1 MKRSFRRGFTLVELL
16 VVIAIIGILAG
27 LLLPAIN
34 QAREAARKM
43 SCSSNI
49 RQLALASM
57 EYEQSF
63 KRLVGYD
70 SQWGMRNQA
79 LGMLESMSPRWSG
92 FVALLPF
99 LDEGPLYTQIHTGST
114 GRVDTNNFVYGPYGS
129 FAATV
134 PTGFT
139 RPADIQRPWTSAYP
153 PNRTQVGAFRC
164 PSDPGRMNPN
174 NTWNMART
182 NYAFCLGDNQF
193 GQGTRNLSLDVDTTR
208 NAFQRGYTF
217 GLMAITDGAAN
228 TVMFGEIA
236 TPETVVLGQTGGAGV
251 TEIDAKTQGRA
262 NFSQAYLDE
271 NTARALDVV
280 QCRNRATGGRYPG
293 AQPIWGKTGMRPWD
307 CLPVFTGFATIN
319 SPNSASCTPT
329 NNTNG
334 EGDGIYTAS
343 SYHYG
348 GAHVVTFDVSVKF
361 ISDGISTQDTRAGFM
376 GNAAEYYSPGR
387 LHNGAWRQTENWQ
400 GPSPFGVWGAL
411 GTRAGNESS
420 LDRPE

>member
-63 KRLVGYD
+63 KRLVGFD

-79 LGMLESMSPRWSG
+79 LGMDQAMDPRWSG

-114 GRVDTNNFVYGPYGS
+114 GRVDTNNYVFGPYGS
-129 FAATV
+129 LAATV

-139 RPADIQRPWTSAYP
+139 RPGGIARPWDAYYP

-182 NYAFCLGDNQF
+182 NYAFCMGDNQF
-193 GQGTRNLSLDVDTTR
+193 GQGNRNLSLDVDTTR

-217 GLMAITDGAAN
+217 GLMSITDGAAN

-236 TPETVVLGQTGGAGV
+236 TVDTRSLNRAENQGI
-251 TEIDAKTQGRA
+251 TEVDAKVQGRA
-262 NFSQAYLDE
+262 VYSLAWQDE
-271 NTARALDVV
+271 NTARGMDVMA
-280 QCRNRATGGRYPG
+280 CRNLSTGGRYPG
-293 AQPIWGKTGMRPWD
+293 SQRNWGNIGERPWD
-307 CLPVFTGFATIN
+307 VLPCFTGFATIN
-319 SPNSASCTPT
+319 SPNAASCTPT
-329 NNTNG
+329 NNAWG

-387 LHNGAWRQTENWQ
+387 LHNGAWRQTPNWQ